1 MRTAGPLPRRVV
13 RLTLT
18 ASLLLLTPL
27 QPSGEEKPSADTAKK
42 GPQTF
47 AEAASSLTSPALR
60 ERQALRR
67 ELQRRGYSNVLYDL
81 ARQDPLSALIS
92 YARVLLQVEWHIP
105 HTTLYVYIP
114 VSYPKSREANLPPVT
129 GAPSPPMAIPL
140 QDDWAFPEDPW
151 REK

>member
-1 MRTAGPLPRRVV
+1 LRTAGSLPRRVL

-18 ASLLLLTPL
+18 ATLLLLTPL
-27 QPSGEEKPSADTAKK
+27 QPSGEEKADTAKK
-42 GPQTF
+42 ERQTF

-60 ERQALRR
+60 ERQVERR

>member
-1 MRTAGPLPRRVV
+1 LRTAGPLPRRVL

-18 ASLLLLTPL
+18 AFLLLLTPL

-47 AEAASSLTSPALR
+47 AEGVASLTSPALR

-81 ARQDPLSALIS
+81 ARRDPLSALIS
-92 YARVLLQVEWHIP
+92 YARVLLEVEWHIP